1 MPKDEIIE
9 MTIRREAARN
19 EKILAWLRFGLAI
32 LIIPDLFDENL
43 PAGYLWIDAFCLAYL
58 VGAVLATYRWSI
70 RPWFKYLIMSAD
82 AALLYYTTIFD
93 AGIWPADSMF
103 LALGLFVCFL
113 VIAASIRMSRGA
125 VACATGLAL
134 ADLVLA
140 SVMLKTDFVIVFGT
154 SVIVFLMGLLSYFV
168 MTRLHGLIIDVT
180 RKERLSRFLPP
191 ELVELAARDPA
202 LLRLGGRRQ
211 SVTILFADIR
221 GFTPMSET
229 HEPEEVLDFLNDY
242 LRVTTDMIFQ
252 HRGTLDKFMGDCIM
266 ALFGAPL
273 TNPDDADRAVRAAVD
288 IMERVAEFN
297 RRRAED
303 GFCPVE
309 IGVGINT
316 ADVIAGNIGTER
328 RMEYT
333 VIGDGVN
340 LAARLEKVSKDYDT
354 KIIISGETY
363 ERLTDKLGAVP
374 YGGISVKG
382 KDAEVQIYG
391 VPHAILV

>member
-32 LIIPDLFDENL
+32 MIIPDFFEENL
-43 PAGYLWIDAFCLAYL
+43 PEGYLWIDALCLVY
-58 VGAVLATYRWSI
+58 VIVAVLATYSWAMRS
-70 RPWFKYLIMSAD
+70 WFKYLIMTVD
-82 AALLYYTTIFD
+82 AIVLFYITIFD
-93 AGIWPADSMF
+93 TSNWPVESVF
-103 LALGLFVCFL
+103 LGMGLFGCFL
-113 VIAASIRMSRGA
+113 VVAASIRMSRGA
-125 VACATGLAL
+125 VACATAL
-134 ADLVLA
+134 AIVDLIGAAFLLRIEFAV
-140 SVMLKTDFVIVFGT
+140 VFGT
-154 SVIVFLMGLLSYFV
+154 AVIVFLLGLLSYFV
-168 MTRLHGLIIDVT
+168 MMRLSGLMVEVT
-180 RKERLSRFLPP
+180 RNERLSRFLPP
-191 ELVELAARDPA
+191 ELVELAVRDPA
-202 LLRLGGRRQ
+202 LLRLGGKRQ

-229 HEPEEVLDFLNDY
+229 HAPEEVLDFLNDY

-354 KIIISGETY
+354 KIIISGATH
-363 ERLTDKLGAVP
+363 ERLTDKLGAVS
-374 YGGISVKG
+374 YGRISVKG

-391 VPHAILV
+391 VPHAPLV